1 MDIISFLLRLL
12 PLITFIV
19 LFVMINKSN
28 KDAAAFQEE
37 VKIPAGRMPLPD
49 EVELIKER
57 ILAPR
62 KKKFVI
68 IQLVFLPIDLFFLCG
83 AFHFVGEDNMA
94 VFMFG
99 MLAFAAVMVN
109 LGAIMLSGNYIQDL
123 KRGRYEVYTVRVVD
137 VDEFRSNRGAHLEY
151 YRYTVRS
158 DDGIEETYTVRVK
171 NSLSE
176 GTGSQGFV
184 VRYGYEDRVNAKK
197 SRKAGYIKAR
207 DLIIP

>member
-1 MDIISFLLRLL
+1 MDIIRFLLRLL

-28 KDAAAFQEE
+28 KEAAAFQEE

-49 EVELIKER
+49 EEELIKER
-57 ILAPR
+57 LLAPR

-68 IQLVFLPIDLFFLCG
+68 MQLIFLPIDLFFLCG

-109 LGAIMLSGNYIQDL
+109 LGAVMLSGNYIQDL

-158 DDGIEETYTVRVK
+158 DDGIEEKYEVRVK

-176 GTGSQGFV
+176 GEGSQGFV
-184 VRYGYEDRVNAKK
+184 VRYGYEDRVNKK
-197 SRKAGYIKAR
+197 SHNGRYIKSR